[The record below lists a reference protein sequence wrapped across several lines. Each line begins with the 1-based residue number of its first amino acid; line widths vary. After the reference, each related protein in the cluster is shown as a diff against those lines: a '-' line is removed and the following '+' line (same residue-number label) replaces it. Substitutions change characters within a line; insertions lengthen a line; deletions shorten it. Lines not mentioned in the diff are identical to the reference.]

1 MPFDDQLIAAWLQV
15 LKTSMNS
22 VGPIAGQLI
31 GGRVI
36 ERGRFLGRS
45 RGRALYLLAAVLAAA
60 VVLAHLCTSAVLLLC
75 GRRALLTPR
84 KAEPHPNA
92 EPRAGARLQTIVLDV
107 EPLKAVAPPEE
118 GETR

>member
-1 MPFDDQLIAAWLQV
+1 
-15 LKTSMNS
+15 MNS

-60 VVLAHLCTSAVLLLC
+60 VVLAHLCASAVLVLC

-84 KAEPHPNA
+84 KAAEPHPNA
-92 EPRAGARLQTIVLDV
+92 EPRAARLQTIVLDV